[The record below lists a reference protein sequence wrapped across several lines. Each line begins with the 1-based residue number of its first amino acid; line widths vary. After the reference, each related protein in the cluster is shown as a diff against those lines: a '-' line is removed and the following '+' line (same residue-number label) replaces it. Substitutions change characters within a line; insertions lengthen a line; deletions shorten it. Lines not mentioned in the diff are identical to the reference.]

1 MTAENLIILISLF
14 KMKICQVMGF
24 IFIFSSVVFA
34 QDDVIA
40 DSLETYYNSGQFEE
54 KDRLELLHDLA
65 KFHHDPEKI
74 LQFSEE
80 LLIRAKAADSTKRII
95 GAYQEKG
102 SALRLKGDL
111 SLALE
116 SFFMGMKIAKEE
128 ELKLELGDLYLN
140 IGTVYAAMGDHRN
153 AILNYNKASVI
164 HKEENEL
171 RQYAIALENLG
182 DLYNLNLAKP
192 DSALIFFNQSGDI
205 FRDLND
211 KRGIANNIGNIGLA
225 YALKGENDIAERNM
239 AQATVM
245 LEDLG
250 AYYPICVYLT
260 FMSDIYAKKN
270 QWETAFSY
278 AHRSLDLAL
287 QYGLKEQIG
296 DAYLKLSELY
306 EKRGNTAE
314 SLKYYKNHV
323 IFRDSVSNIEKV
335 SEIANL
341 RADFEVSQKQTE
353 VDLLEKESEI
363 QLLKDKRQKNIIY
376 ATVLALILIFVL
388 LFFLYRRYS
397 FVKET
402 NIIIEEEKNR
412 SDTLLLNILPKETAQ
427 ELKETGQ
434 VEAKKFESV
443 TVLFTDFKDFTR
455 SSENLTPESLVR
467 SVDYYFSKFDEV
479 MEKHGLEKIKTMG
492 DAYMCTGGIHLNK
505 EDHAIRMV
513 HAAFEIVRIT
523 EEVKIK
529 NQDNI
534 MPYEIRIG
542 INTGPVV
549 AGVVGTQKFAYDI
562 WGDTVNVAARM
573 ETNSETGRIN
583 ISENTY
589 ELIKDEFECEYRGKM
604 KVKNRGMMK
613 MYYVNKPKL
622 QPA

>member
-1 MTAENLIILISLF
+1 MAKINSLKSLSYKKTCLLLGLF
-14 KMKICQVMGF
+14 CF
-24 IFIFSSVVFA
+24 FFTLLNA
-34 QDDVIA
+34 QNQVIA
-40 DSLETYYNSGQFEE
+40 DSLELIYNSGQFAEE
-54 KDRLELLHDLA
+54 DHLQLLHQLAVNNPDPNKSLRFGNELLR
-65 KFHHDPEKI
+65 
-74 LQFSEE
+74 
-80 LLIRAKAADSTKRII
+80 RAIAEDSTIYII
-95 GAYQEKG
+95 GAYQERG

-111 SLALE
+111 NQALD
-116 SFFMGMKIAKEE
+116 SFFKGMKIAEEE
-128 ELKLELGDLYLN
+128 ELKLELGNFHIN
-140 IGTVYAAMGDHRN
+140 IGTVYAAMDDHKN

-171 RQYAIALENLG
+171 KQYAIARENLG
-182 DLYNLNLAKP
+182 DLYNLNMGKP
-192 DSALIFFNQSGDI
+192 DSALVFFKQSGDI

-211 KRGIANNIGNIGLA
+211 ERGIASNLGNVGLA
-225 YALKGENDIAERNM
+225 YALKGENDIAEKNISL
-239 AQATVM
+239 ATEM
-245 LEDLG
+245 YEELG
-250 AYYPICVYLT
+250 EYYPICVYLT
-260 FMSDIYAKKN
+260 YMSDIYAKQG
-270 QWETAFSY
+270 QWEKAFSY
-278 AHRSLDLAL
+278 AFRSLDLAL
-287 QYGLKEQIG
+287 QYGLKAQIG

-306 EKRGNTAE
+306 EKRGNTTE

-335 SEIANL
+335 REMANL
-341 RADFEVSQKQTE
+341 RTDFEVSQAQIE
-353 VDLLEKESEI
+353 VDLLQKESEI
-363 QLLKDKRQKNIIY
+363 QLLKDKRQKIIIY
-376 ATVLALILIFVL
+376 ATALALVLIFVL

-402 NIIIEEEKNR
+402 NTIIEEEKNR
-412 SDTLLLNILPKETAQ
+412 SDALLLNILPKETAQ
-427 ELKETGQ
+427 ELKETGH

-455 SSENLTPESLVR
+455 SSADLSPENLVR
-467 SVDYYFSKFDEV
+467 SVDYYFSRFDEV

-492 DAYMCTGGIHLNK
+492 DAYMCTGGIHLNS

-604 KVKNRGMMK
+604 KVKNKGMMK

-622 QPA
+622 QTA

>member
-1 MTAENLIILISLF
+1 MFFKEKAYYVICFLCISIHFVSGQNQKL
-14 KMKICQVMGF
+14 
-24 IFIFSSVVFA
+24 
-34 QDDVIA
+34 A
-40 DSLETYYNSGQFEE
+40 DSLIAHYKSGIYQGDEAAILSNIAVNE
-54 KDRLELLHDLA
+54 KNPELKLEY
-65 KFHHDPEKI
+65 
-74 LQFSEE
+74 SE
-80 LLIRAKAADSTKRII
+80 LLIKKVSSDSLFNFLHT
-95 GAYQEKG
+95 GYLQKG
-102 SALRLKGDL
+102 NALLDQGNYT
-111 SLALE
+111 LALE
-116 SFFMGMKIAKEE
+116 SYFQSLNYAKHADDEI
-128 ELKLELGDLYLN
+128 GIGALN
-140 IGTVYAAMGDHRN
+140 ISIADAYSKIGNSSSAEIY
-153 AILNYNKASVI
+153 YNKGI
-164 HKEENEL
+164 QLL
-171 RQYAIALENLG
+171 RKTNDSTRLAIALTNMGDEYFNNKKYESAMLRFEESVQIFKNIDNSLGTAYNLG
-182 DLYNLNLAKP
+182 NMGMVYAMQGKDELAKSNLQEAITVLERQR
-192 DSALIFFNQSGDI
+192 DYSA
-205 FRDLND
+205 
-211 KRGIANNIGNIGLA
+211 IA
-225 YALKGENDIAERNM
+225 
-239 AQATVM
+239 
-245 LEDLG
+245 
-250 AYYPICVYLT
+250 VYLT
-260 FMSDIYAKKN
+260 YLSDISLKQKDFNSARTYA
-270 QWETAFSY
+270 E
-278 AHRSLDLAL
+278 RSLDLA
-287 QYGLKEQIG
+287 QRYGLKKEIS
-296 DAYLKLSELY
+296 DANLQLSEIY

-335 SEIANL
+335 REMANL

-363 QLLKDKRQKNIIY
+363 QMLKDKRQRIIIY
-376 ATVLALILIFVL
+376 ATVLALIFIFVL

-402 NIIIEEEKNR
+402 NTIIEEERNR
-412 SDTLLLNILPKETAQ
+412 SDSLLLNILPKETAQ
-427 ELKETGQ
+427 ELKETGH

-455 SSENLTPESLVR
+455 SSADLTPERLVR
-467 SVDYYFSKFDEV
+467 SVDYYFSRFDEV

-542 INTGPVV
+542 INTGPVI

-604 KVKNRGMMK
+604 KVKNKGMMK
-613 MYYVNKPKL
+613 MYYVIEPKL
-622 QPA
+622 QTA

>member
-1 MTAENLIILISLF
+1 MLTANFYRLKSLF
-14 KMKICQVMGF
+14 KIKTCLALGF
-24 IFIFSSVVFA
+24 FLIFNLAVYG
-34 QDDVIA
+34 QNQVIA
-40 DSLETYYNSGQFEE
+40 DSLQTIYNSGNFDER
-54 KDRLELLHDLA
+54 DRLQLLFGLA
-65 KFHHDPEKI
+65 RNHQDPEKI
-74 LQFSEE
+74 LRYSDE
-80 LLIRAKAADSTKRII
+80 LLRRATALDSTERII
-95 GAYQEKG
+95 DAYVQKG
-102 SALRLKGDL
+102 NALRLKGDL
-111 SLALE
+111 NLALAIFLE
-116 SFFMGMKIAKEE
+116 GFKIANEK
-128 ELKLELGDLYLN
+128 KRIRDLGIFYKN
-140 IGTVYAAMGDHRN
+140 IADVYSVMGDYQN
-153 AILNYNKASVI
+153 AILNYKNAIPILKAEKDSI
-164 HKEENEL
+164 S
-171 RQYAIALENLG
+171 YADALLNMG
-182 DLYNLNLAKP
+182 DEYNLKLIKP
-192 DSALIFFNQSGDI
+192 DSALLFFKESGDI
-205 FRDLND
+205 YSALDYKL
-211 KRGIANNIGNIGLA
+211 GIAYNLGNVGLA
-225 YALKGENDIAERNM
+225 YALKGENEIAEKNIG
-239 AQATVM
+239 QAIPM
-245 LEDLG
+245 LEELG
-250 AYYPICVYLT
+250 DYHPICVYLT
-260 FMSDIYAKKN
+260 YMSDIYAEQG

-306 EKRGNTAE
+306 EKRGNTTE

-335 SEIANL
+335 REMANL
-341 RADFEVSQKQTE
+341 RADFEVDQKQTE

-363 QLLKDKRQKNIIY
+363 QMLKDKRQRIIIY
-376 ATVLALILIFVL
+376 ATVLALVLIFVL

-402 NIIIEEEKNR
+402 NTIIEEEKNR

-427 ELKETGQ
+427 ELKETGH

-455 SSENLTPESLVR
+455 SSADLTPESLVR

-492 DAYMCTGGIHLNK
+492 DSYMCTGGIHLNK

-604 KVKNRGMMK
+604 KVKNKGMMK